1 MYFNVL
7 GECSNT
13 SISSSGFIS
22 VADPGTRF
30 TTSLSA
36 SVQPS
41 IANYEN
47 ATFDNFYVYFQN
59 GTELRKEMMLPNP
72 ETGVTVT
79 GTSGGQIAMSGGAS
93 SLGSVPSLGSN
104 QCRASNCR
112 DVLWVLSFG
121 TVIWLLL

>member
-1 MYFNVL
+1 M
-7 GECSNT
+7 
-13 SISSSGFIS
+13 
-22 VADPGTRF
+22 
-30 TTSLSA
+30 
-36 SVQPS
+36 QPS

-59 GTELRKEMMLPNP
+59 GTELTKEMMLPNP

-93 SLGSVPSLGSN
+93 SLGSVPSLGSK
-104 QCRASNCR
+104 CR